1 MYEKIGYDFL
11 PFAMELGGRY
21 GKGALKV
28 IDWVQSFAL
37 GEESREVDW
46 TAPSFGRSFWK
57 RHFQAIVQKANARHV
72 MAFRGQVS
80 ARAVGV

>member
-46 TAPSFGRSFWK
+46 TAPSFRSFWK

-80 ARAVGV
+80 ARAVMV